1 MLKWKKWTPLVL
13 GLTGIALACYYLTKG
28 TPEKP
33 VAQPIAE
40 PSNVPFESYIG
51 GAGLTEPNS
60 ENIGIGSHIP
70 GIVRHIA
77 VKVSAKVKKE
87 DPLFIVED
95 REAAAQVLRA
105 EALVKQREAEW
116 ENGKEQLVLSAK
128 LKDAGAISSDERNQ
142 RALALEVAKA
152 LLDGAKAELQTS
164 RTRLSLHT
172 VLAPIDGVVMAMN
185 LRVGEFA
192 PAGQTSTAL
201 LQLGNL
207 NPLHVR
213 VDIDENDAWRFLP
226 DRKAIAFLRGNPA
239 ISVNLEFVRV
249 EPFVRPKRSLTG
261 ESTERVD
268 TRVLQ
273 IIYRFDPIG
282 KPIYAGQ
289 QLDIYIESDPLPK
302 VLRPVP
308 KKQAGS

>member
-1 MLKWKKWTPLVL
+1 MLKGKKWTPLAL
-13 GLTGIALACYYLTKG
+13 GLAGIALALYYLAKG

-60 ENIGIGSHIP
+60 ENIAIGSHIP
-70 GIVRHIA
+70 GIVRYIA
-77 VKVSAKVKKE
+77 VQVGDKVKKE
-87 DPLFIVED
+87 DPLFIIED
-95 REAAAQVLRA
+95 REAVVQVSRS
-105 EALVKQREAEW
+105 EALVKQRDAEW
-116 ENGKEQLVLSAK
+116 ENGKEQLSMSAK
-128 LKDAGAISSDERNQ
+128 LKDAGAISNDERNQ

-152 LLDGAKAELQTS
+152 LLDAAKAELQTS

-172 VLAPIDGVVMAMN
+172 VRAPIDGVVMAMN

-226 DRKAIAFLRGNPA
+226 DRKGIAFLRGNPA
-239 ISVNLEFVRV
+239 ISVKLEFVRL
-249 EPFVRPKRSLTG
+249 EPFVRPKKSLTG

-273 IIYRFDPIG
+273 IIYRFDPAG

-289 QLDIYIESDPLPK
+289 QLDIYIEAEPLPK
-302 VLRPVP
+302 VAKPAP
-308 KKQAGS
+308 